1 MSNKRH
7 KGRTRTFEGLTFS
20 EQATSIN
27 ASIVYLKKAIEHLS
41 FLRDVKGFC

>member
-20 EQATSIN
+20 EQATSMN
-27 ASIVYLKKAIEHLS
+27 ATIVYLKKAIEHLR
-41 FLRDVKGFC
+41 FLRNKKGFS